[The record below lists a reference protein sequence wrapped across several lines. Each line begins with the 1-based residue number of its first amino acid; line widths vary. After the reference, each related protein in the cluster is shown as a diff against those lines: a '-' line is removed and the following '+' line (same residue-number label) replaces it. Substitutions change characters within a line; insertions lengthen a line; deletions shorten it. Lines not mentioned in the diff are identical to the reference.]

1 MVSSSS
7 KLSTNESE
15 KLLKTLQTRFEKH
28 ANRHHGISWAAV
40 KAKLEKNP
48 SKLFSI
54 HEMER
59 TGGEPDVVLLGK
71 KSSEIV
77 FVDSCVES
85 PSGRRSL
92 CYDDE
97 ALRARKENKPKK
109 SAVKMAHEMG
119 VELLNEE
126 EYLALQELGDF
137 DLKTSSWLKTPSDI
151 RKKGGAIF
159 GDKRYGRVFT
169 YHNGA
174 DSYYSARGFRGKL
187 KI

>member
-1 MVSSSS
+1 M
-7 KLSTNESE
+7 
-15 KLLKTLQTRFEKH
+15 
-28 ANRHHGISWAAV
+28 AV
-40 KAKLEKNP
+40 KTKLEKNP

-59 TGGEPDVVLLGK
+59 TGGEPDVVLLTK

-77 FVDSCVES
+77 FVDCCAES

-97 ALRARKENKPKK
+97 ALRARKENKPKN

-126 EYLALQELGDF
+126 EYGALQEVGDF

-174 DSYYSARGFRGKL
+174 ESYYAARGFRSVL
-187 KI
+187 RV